1 MSSISNLGYVVIGS
15 NKLAAWEDF
24 AVNILGMQVGRHEPG
39 KVLAL
44 RMDDLQQRIVIEQGD
59 EEDLRAVGWMFK
71 TRPDLEA
78 FVRQLQEGGVAVRAC
93 SQDEA
98 RQRRVEVL
106 YASEDPNG
114 YTLEFFCGAQVAPT
128 NQPFRSQRLRGPGFK
143 TGDLGVGHV
152 LIRAQDFNASIDF
165 YSNQLGLRLSDFI
178 RGEVRPGHV
187 AEAAFF
193 HTVGGRHHSLA
204 TGQINSPRVLG
215 HLMVELHSLDD
226 VGMAYDRCRAAG
238 LTFARELGHHPND
251 QMTSFYVET
260 PSGFSIEYGWGGLVV
275 DDDQWT
281 VKTYSQFSDW
291 GHARPGQAVR

>member
-15 NKLAAWEDF
+15 RKLDEWAHF
-24 AVNILGMQVGRHEPG
+24 GVNLLGLQVGRHEPG
-39 KVLAL
+39 QLLAL
-44 RMDDLQQRIVIEQGD
+44 RMDDLQQRIVIEAGD

-71 TRPDLEA
+71 TEDDLQAYVQRLREA
-78 FVRQLQEGGVAVRAC
+78 GLAVREG
-93 SQDEA
+93 SKDEA
-98 RQRRVEVL
+98 HNRRVEKL
-106 YASEDPNG
+106 FACEDPNG
-114 YTLEFFCGAQVAPT
+114 YTQEFFCGAYATPS
-128 NQPFRSQRLRGPGFK
+128 NQPFRSEQLRGPGFK
-143 TGDLGVGHV
+143 TGELGVGHV
-152 LIRAQDFNASIDF
+152 LIRAQDYAQSLDF
-165 YSNQLGLRLSDFI
+165 YKNCLGLRLSDII

-204 TGQINSPRVLG
+204 TGKVNIPKVLG
-215 HLMVELHSLDD
+215 HLMVELQSLDD

-275 DDDQWT
+275 DDATWT
-281 VKTYSQFSDW
+281 VKTYNQFSDW

>member
-15 NKLAAWEDF
+15 KKLAEWEDF
-24 AVNILGMQVGRHEPG
+24 AVNLLGMQVGRREPG

-44 RMDDLQQRIVIEQGD
+44 RLDNFEQRIVIEDG
-59 EEDLRAVGWMFK
+59 EGEDLRAAGWMFK
-71 TRPDLEA
+71 TGEELEA
-78 FVRQLQEGGVAVRAC
+78 FVRHLRDSGVSVREC
-93 SQDEA
+93 SREEA
-98 RQRRVEVL
+98 HNRRVETL
-106 YASEDPNG
+106 FTAEDPNG
-114 YTLEFFCGAQVAPT
+114 YQQEFYCGGYAVPS
-128 NQPFRSQRLRGPGFK
+128 NRPFKSHLLRGPGFK
-143 TGDLGVGHV
+143 TGELGLGHV
-152 LIRAQDFNASIDF
+152 LIRAKSYAESIDF
-165 YSNQLGLRLSDFI
+165 YKNRMGLRLSDII
-178 RGEVRPGHV
+178 RGEVRPGYV

-193 HTVGGRHHSLA
+193 HTEGGRHHSLA
-204 TGQINSPRVLG
+204 TGAVNIPKVLG

-275 DDDQWT
+275 DDANWT

>member
-1 MSSISNLGYVVIGS
+1 MSQISNLGYVVIGS
-15 NKLAAWEDF
+15 RKLAEWEDF

-39 KVLAL
+39 QSLAL
-44 RMDDLQQRIVIEQGD
+44 RLDELQQRIVIEQGD
-59 EEDLRAVGWMFK
+59 EEDLRAAGWMFK
-71 TRPDLEA
+71 TVDALEA
-78 FVRQLQEGGVAVRAC
+78 FVKQLREGGVEVRAC
-93 SQDEA
+93 SREEA
-98 RQRRVEVL
+98 GRRRVEAL
-106 YASEDPNG
+106 YACDDPNG
-114 YTLEFFCGAQVAPT
+114 YTQEFFCGAQMAPSH
-128 NQPFRSQRLRGPGFK
+128 QPFRSTRLRGPGFK
-143 TGDLGVGHV
+143 TGDLGLGHV
-152 LIRAQDFNASIDF
+152 LIRAKDYAASMDF
-165 YSNQLGLRLSDFI
+165 YQRHLGLRLSDFI

-204 TGQINSPRVLG
+204 TGQVNIPRVLG
-215 HLMVELHSLDD
+215 HLMVELQSLDD

-275 DDDQWT
+275 DDADWT
-281 VKTYSQFSDW
+281 VRTFSQFSDW